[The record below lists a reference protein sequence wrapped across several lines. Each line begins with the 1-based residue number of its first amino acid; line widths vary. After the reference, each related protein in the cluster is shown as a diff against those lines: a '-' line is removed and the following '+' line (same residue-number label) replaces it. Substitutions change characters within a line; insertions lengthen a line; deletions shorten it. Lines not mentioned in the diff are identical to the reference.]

1 METVGIFY
9 QCENAG
15 DIEHIEVDATITFGA
30 VKALLIEKQDL
41 TKHDLTPEFRL
52 FPEDGDEPTDEDAL
66 ISEFVTSV
74 GLKLHLS
81 RCRKIKVR
89 VHYNGQTAEREFAP
103 GATINMVR
111 QWVTE
116 SGFGISKVEAGELKL
131 QLVGTKNRPSS
142 NRHIGT
148 FAKCP
153 DCAVEF
159 DLVTDEKIQG

>member
-1 METVGIFY
+1 MNVVEVFY
-9 QCENAG
+9 QCESTD
-15 DIEHIEVDATITFGA
+15 DIDHIEVDATITFGEI
-30 VKALLIEKQDL
+30 KTLLVEKHSL
-41 TKHDLTPEFRL
+41 APEVHL
-52 FPEDGDEPTDEDAL
+52 FPEDGDEPADEEAL

-81 RCRKIKVR
+81 RCRKVKVC

-103 GATINMVR
+103 SATISTVH
-111 QWVTE
+111 QWATE
-116 SGFGISKVEAGELKL
+116 DNFGIPKVDASELKL
-131 QLVGTKNRPSS
+131 QLMGANKRPPA
-142 NRHIGT
+142 NRHIGV